1 MSSTF
6 FGFNIARSGL
16 FTAQRALDVSS
27 HNIAN
32 AETAGYTR
40 QRVDAVQE
48 DPLKFPG
55 TMMGA
60 GVTTEAVKQIR
71 NEFLDMKYRYENM
84 VYGESSFRFDS
95 LSEVEA
101 IMNEPSSSGIRT
113 VMDDFFNSL
122 QELSKDPSSLT
133 ARAVVRERAHSLT
146 YTISHM
152 YDQFEKMVKD
162 TDFAVKTTVDEINM
176 YASDIASINDQI
188 FRAELG
194 GVKANDLR
202 DRRNLLIDKL
212 SSLVGVEVVEV
223 SESTGSSVFES
234 KKMNILIN
242 GNMLVSH
249 DKVNKLVADEQID
262 HPAGIADISVRQ
274 VKFSTGDPL
283 NVDAISGKLKAELD
297 IRDNASEGS
306 RKGVPFYMKKL
317 DEFVK
322 VFANEINSAHMGGFG
337 LDENSGGIAF
347 FDTATAEYEKQY
359 EIDGTAVSDT
369 IAAKWPGKADAEII
383 SGWESANK
391 GYTVVKDAD
400 GKWAQVPKIT
410 AKNIILSKAIELDL
424 DNIAAAGIEDDA
436 TAGKGLAG
444 DNSNILKIAELRHK
458 NDMFMWGTPDDFVKS
473 LVANL
478 GVDAQDAKRTMNN
491 QEVLTQQIETQRQSI
506 SGVSLDEEMTNVVRF
521 QHAYNASAR
530 MITTLDEMIDVIVN
544 RMGRVGL

>member
-16 FTAQRALDVSS
+16 FTAQRSLDVSS

-48 DPLKFPG
+48 DPLKYPG

-71 NEFLDMKYRYENM
+71 NDFLDIKFRYENM

-101 IMNEPSSSGIRT
+101 IMNEPSDSGIRT

-223 SESTGSSVFES
+223 SESTGSSAFES

-297 IRDNASEGS
+297 IRDNASEGA
-306 RKGVPFYMKKL
+306 RKGVSFYMKKL

-322 VFANEINSAHMGGFG
+322 TFAEQINGVHMAGYG
-337 LDENSGGIAF
+337 LDAATTGIAF
-347 FDTATAEYEKQY
+347 FEAE
-359 EIDGTAVSDT
+359 
-369 IAAKWPGKADAEII
+369 
-383 SGWESANK
+383 SG
-391 GYTVVKDAD
+391 GD
-400 GKWAQVPKIT
+400 IT
-410 AKNIILSKAIELDL
+410 AKNITLSKKIEEDL

-436 TAGKGLAG
+436 TVGKGLAG
-444 DNSNILKIAELRHK
+444 DNSNILEIAELRHK

>member
-32 AETAGYTR
+32 AQTDGYSR

-133 ARAVVRERAHSLT
+133 ARAVVRERANSLT
-146 YTISHM
+146 YTVSHM
-152 YDQFEKMVKD
+152 YNQFEKMVKD

-212 SSLVGVEVVEV
+212 SNLVGVEVVEV
-223 SESTGSSVFES
+223 SESTGSSAFES

-283 NVDAISGKLKAELD
+283 NVNAISGKLKAELD

-322 VFANEINSAHMGGFG
+322 VFANEINGAHMGGFG
-337 LDENSGGIAF
+337 LDAATTGIAF
-347 FDTATAEYEKQY
+347 FE
-359 EIDGTAVSDT
+359 
-369 IAAKWPGKADAEII
+369 AKNLGYDP
-383 SGWESANK
+383 ANN
-391 GYTVVKDAD
+391 
-400 GKWAQVPKIT
+400 KIT
-410 AKNIILSKAIELDL
+410 AKNIVLSSKIEDDL
-424 DNIAAAGIEDDA
+424 DNIAASGIQDNKII
-436 TAGKGLAG
+436 GKGLAG